1 MTAQSDLQSKQ
12 QAQQGVFM
20 RKKVMTLL
28 LSLALV
34 ASFAA
39 CIDDVT
45 TNNDAGQDAAT
56 IADAAGADSGQVEA
70 DAAID
75 DAAGSDAATNEDGA
89 ILTNDAS
96 MNDAGVEDG
105 GLVLGDAGD
114 DPDATTNDAGDE
126 DSGTVEDGGF
136 AEDGGVDEDSGF
148 DTDAGAESDA
158 SIDPNDFYFG
168 ANDGLHGEELWKT
181 DGSEAGTVLIKD
193 INPGLGDGAGYLQCP
208 MNGKLFF
215 AAFDETH
222 GFELWKTDGTEAG
235 TRLVKD
241 IKPGREG
248 SMNEAGRW
256 SHSTMICFLSSMT
269 ASTAASCG
277 KVTAGPKTPSW
288 SKKSIRG
295 PATAKTVSPGN

>member
-136 AEDGGVDEDSGF
+136 VEDGGLSKTVDLS
-148 DTDAGAESDA
+148 
-158 SIDPNDFYFG
+158 
-168 ANDGLHGEELWKT
+168 KT
-181 DGSEAGTVLIKD
+181 VVLTRTRGQ
-193 INPGLGDGAGYLQCP
+193 NPTP
-208 MNGKLFF
+208 
-215 AAFDETH
+215 
-222 GFELWKTDGTEAG
+222 
-235 TRLVKD
+235 
-241 IKPGREG
+241 
-248 SMNEAGRW
+248 
-256 SHSTMICFLSSMT
+256 
-269 ASTAASCG
+269 ASTPTIFILAPTTVC
-277 KVTAGPKTPSW
+277 
-288 SKKSIRG
+288 
-295 PATAKTVSPGN
+295 TAKNYGKPTAAKQARF